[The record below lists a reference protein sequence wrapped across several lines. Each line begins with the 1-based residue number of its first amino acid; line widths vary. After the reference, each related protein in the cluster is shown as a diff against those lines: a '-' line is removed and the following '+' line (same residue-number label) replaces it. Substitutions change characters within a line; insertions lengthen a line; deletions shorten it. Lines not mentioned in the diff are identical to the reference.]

1 MEQTLLQLNQL
12 SKSYGRLKAVDQ
24 LTITLKKGN
33 VYGLLG
39 PNGSGKST
47 TLGMVLNVVNPTSGS
62 FQWYQGALD
71 THQAL
76 KQIGAIIERP
86 NFYPYMTAL
95 QNLNLICKIKQC
107 STDSIQEKLELVGLW
122 ERRHS
127 KFRTYSLGMKQRL
140 AIAAA
145 LVNDPEL
152 LILDEPTNGLDPEGI
167 HQIRAL
173 ITKIAEEGTTIL
185 LASHLLDEVE
195 KVCNQVIVL
204 KNGVKYYEGPVD
216 GITQTYGYFELK
228 AKNLEALES
237 FLKEID
243 EVETVEKNTN
253 GLKAVL
259 NAPLAS
265 EELSEKLAKEQIFV
279 THLAKK
285 KPSLEDQFLS
295 LTQNQ

>member
-1 MEQTLLQLNQL
+1 MQTILTLNNLTKKFGSLTAVNNL
-12 SKSYGRLKAVDQ
+12 SLK
-24 LTITLKKGN
+24 INKGF
-33 VYGLLG
+33 VYGILG

-265 EELSEKLAKEQIFV
+265 EELSEKLAKAQIFV

>member
-228 AKNLEALES
+228 AKNLEVLES
-237 FLKEID
+237 FLKKID

-265 EELSEKLAKEQIFV
+265 EELSEKLAKAQIFV